1 MGQRIELGSP
11 ALQAGFLPFDP
22 PGKPPFHFF
31 FLQIT
36 RENQWK
42 KIEGKEN
49 TMIKKKLD
57 LWHFDFWCFQ
67 VSSFSKLRVM
77 EAY

>member
-22 PGKPPFHFF
+22 PGKLPFHFF

-42 KIEGKEN
+42 KIEGKE
-49 TMIKKKLD
+49 IKEDTPGKQYFKGSWD
-57 LWHFDFWCFQ
+57 DYSHDKQKSTF
-67 VSSFSKLRVM
+67 R
-77 EAY
+77 